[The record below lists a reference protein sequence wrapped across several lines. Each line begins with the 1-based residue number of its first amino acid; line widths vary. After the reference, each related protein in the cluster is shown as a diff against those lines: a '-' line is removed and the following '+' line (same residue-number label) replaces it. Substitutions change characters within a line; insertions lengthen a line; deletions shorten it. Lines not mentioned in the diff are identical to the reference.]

1 LVRRADDTAGA
12 ATYGAGMNL
21 AVAMTATAERRGAR
35 PALRHG
41 DETLTYR
48 RLERSAARLAA
59 LLERR
64 GVTPGDRVL
73 VLIPEVLEL
82 GIVYQGV
89 LRAGAVL
96 ALVDADA
103 DEATVVDGLRSS
115 RARLI
120 CAWHGRAE
128 SAEAAAS
135 AVGADCLF
143 VTPGEL
149 DRLLARVSPS
159 PSVRD
164 RAGSDPAVML
174 PSLDG
179 GPTIMTHDD
188 LAREAAVLAKDD
200 AAPAFGDLRDRVCA
214 LAAAAVTGACLAL
227 PLAAG

>member
-1 LVRRADDTAGA
+1 
-12 ATYGAGMNL
+12 MNL
-21 AVAMTATAERRGAR
+21 AVAMTATAERRGAK

-41 DETLTYR
+41 DAILTYR
-48 RLERSAARLAA
+48 RLERSSARLAA

-64 GVTPGDRVL
+64 GVTAGDRVL

-96 ALVDADA
+96 ALIEADA
-103 DEATVVDGLRSS
+103 DEATVVDGLRHS

-128 SAEAAAS
+128 AAEAAA
-135 AVGADCLF
+135 AVIGVDCLF

-149 DRLLARVSPS
+149 DRLLARVTPS
-159 PSVRD
+159 QSVRD

-174 PSLDG
+174 PSPDG
-179 GPTIMTHDD
+179 GATIMTHDE
-188 LAREAAVLAKDD
+188 LTREAAALAEGD
-200 AAPAFGDLRDRVCA
+200 AAPAFGDLRDSVCA
-214 LAAAAVTGACLAL
+214 LAAAAVTGACLVL

>member
-1 LVRRADDTAGA
+1 
-12 ATYGAGMNL
+12 MNL

-41 DETLTYR
+41 DATLTYR
-48 RLERSAARLAA
+48 RLERSSARLAA
-59 LLERR
+59 VLERR
-64 GVTPGDRVL
+64 GVRAGDAVL

-82 GIVYQGV
+82 GIVCQGV

-96 ALVDADA
+96 ALIDADA
-103 DEATVVDGLRSS
+103 DEAVVVDGLRHS

-128 SAEAAAS
+128 SAEAAA
-135 AVGADCLF
+135 AVVGVDCLF
-143 VTPGEL
+143 VPPGEL

-164 RAGSDPAVML
+164 RAGSDPAVMI
-174 PSLDG
+174 PSPNG
-179 GPTIMTHDD
+179 GATIMTHDQ
-188 LAREAAVLAKDD
+188 LARRAALLAEDE

-214 LAAAAVTGACLAL
+214 LAAAAVTGACLVL
-227 PLAAG
+227 PLAPG